1 MRAPTIGVSRKC
13 IFQQSM
19 PLAER
24 AALRLRGPAE
34 DYSGLGV
41 TTLYELAAAGKI
53 KMVKAGGRTLVVR
66 SSIDSYLASLAPK

>member
-1 MRAPTIGVSRKC
+1 MHIPAS
-13 IFQQSM
+13 SM

-66 SSIDSYLASLAPK
+66 SSIDAYLASLAPK